1 MKRQLFLPI
10 AVAMLTVCACGNK
23 TTAPAQDADTAAVEV
38 DSSSNTTDTLQAQ
51 TEPAAETAE
60 DAKKAEEEAV
70 TVYLHSLYNYVL
82 KDKGDADDLAAHFS
96 PAVKKRLKDANEY
109 EDGSLAFWELRT
121 GNQDGPSNVSR
132 VNDITHEG
140 DWYVVKYTD
149 MGTPG
154 STKFKVEVKDGF
166 VTVTDYQRK

>member
-1 MKRQLFLPI
+1 MKKLLFFPL
-10 AVAMLTVCACGNK
+10 AVAMLAVCACGNK
-23 TTAPAQDADTAAVEV
+23 TEAPAQNADSAAVVDSDSTAAG
-38 DSSSNTTDTLQAQ
+38 DSLQA
-51 TEPAAETAE
+51 EPAAAAE
-60 DAKKAEEEAV
+60 DNLKAEEEAV

-109 EDGSLAFWELRT
+109 DDGGLAFWELRT
-121 GNQDGPSNVSR
+121 GNQDGPSDVSR

-166 VTVTDYQRK
+166 VTVTDYQSK